1 MEKGKQ
7 TLVFSCKY
15 LKMIF
20 CLGPALSG
28 SIGRK
33 NYLDTDISLNIPD
46 GLNTEVLC
54 GSRID
59 PETKLIL
66 KHNYAC
72 KTASLIDPRLDKTHC
87 LLENMHLIRIGLQ
100 KDCITLTTLAQL
112 FIMPIN
118 VTLRFYI
125 FNCLLKQVFV
135 ATE

>member
-7 TLVFSCKY
+7 ALVFPCKY

-20 CLGPALSG
+20 CKVGLGLPIACPG

-33 NYLDTDISLNIPD
+33 NYLGTDISLNIPD

-59 PETKLIL
+59 PETNLIL

-72 KTASLIDPRLDKTHC
+72 KTANLIDPRLDKTNR

-100 KDCITLTTLAQL
+100 KGLYNSYNTGSTFHHVYKCH
-112 FIMPIN
+112 
-118 VTLRFYI
+118 
-125 FNCLLKQVFV
+125 
-135 ATE
+135 TEILHI